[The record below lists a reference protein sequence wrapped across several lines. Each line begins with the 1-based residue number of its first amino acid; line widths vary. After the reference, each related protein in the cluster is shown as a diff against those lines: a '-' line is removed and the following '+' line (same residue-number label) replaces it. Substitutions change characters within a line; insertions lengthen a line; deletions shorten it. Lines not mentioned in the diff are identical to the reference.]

1 MSIRYKIFGVF
12 SILIVLA
19 CGLAYYGIRGISTS
33 GDLVVR
39 LYDGPLMGINH
50 ARSAHA
56 SLNEAR
62 FIMQRGLVEGAS
74 SDTVAKFEKVRS
86 SIFEDLKVVQDRV
99 QSPNAKAALMQAE
112 SRIRTWSDEGL
123 KILKPTPG
131 GQTEIATNYS
141 LAQKGDE
148 AIAALDDL
156 VEIVAAFGFEYR
168 TEAEASVAAARTTLL
183 GIAIG
188 TALIGLLLA
197 IAFSYSMSKPIS
209 AAMRI
214 AERVAAGNFTDQI
227 NMRRR
232 DELGRLLKSLAVM
245 QANLK
250 ARADEELKLK
260 SSKDLTHAEQVSRRQ
275 RIEAEI
281 ETFRSSVTSVLSNTD
296 RMTGELTE
304 TAETLSSIARAA
316 GEQSAETA
324 STADATSNNVQ
335 TVATAT
341 SQLGESVQA
350 IKGQIHDATTI
361 VQRATGMASVAH
373 ETMGALANSA
383 KHIDEVVGFI
393 RTIAGQTNLLA
404 LNATIEAA
412 RAGEAGRGFA
422 VVASEVKAL
431 AIQTAKATEEISSQI
446 AEVQSATRQA
456 VDNVG
461 AIAAIM
467 KDIDSFTATI
477 ADAVSQQNA
486 ATNEIS
492 RNIGQ
497 AAAGTASVAQS
508 IAGTAAAS
516 EDTNRSAD
524 LVLTTAKDLSRQA
537 ADLRHSVD
545 RFLANVA
552 ASERFCAGLCPA
564 HDLAHQADRF
574 LDLRGRHVEMGAG
587 ANPVV
592 HHRQEHAALAK
603 GLDQPV
609 AGDAGAIRL
618 EEHQI
623 GFRLLHLDAVD
634 LRQAAGQRPGI
645 GVIVGEA
652 VDVVVERVDAGRRAN
667 AGLPHRTA
675 QSLLPAPDSVD
686 ELARAGDRAADRRT

>member
-19 CGLAYYGIRGISTS
+19 CGLAFYGIRGISTS

-56 SLNEAR
+56 LLNEAR
-62 FIMQRGLVEGAS
+62 FVMQRGLVEGAS
-74 SDTVAKFEKVRS
+74 SDTVARFEKLVG
-86 SIFEDLKVVQDRV
+86 SIFEDLKVVRERV
-99 QSPNAKAALMQAE
+99 QSPNAKAALEQAE
-112 SRIRTWSDEGL
+112 SRIRAWSGEGL
-123 KILKPTPG
+123 KILKSTPSG
-131 GQTEIATNYS
+131 LTEIPTNFS
-141 LAQKGDE
+141 LAQKCDE
-148 AIAALDDL
+148 AVAAIDDL
-156 VEIVAAFGFEYR
+156 VEIVAAFGFDYR
-168 TEAEASVAAARTTLL
+168 TEAEATVAAARTTMM
-183 GIAIG
+183 GIAVG
-188 TALIGLLLA
+188 TALIGLLLG
-197 IAFSYSMSKPIS
+197 IAFAYSMSKPIS

-227 NMRRR
+227 NLRRR

-245 QANLK
+245 QASLK
-250 ARADEELKLK
+250 ARADEELMLK

-324 STADATSNNVQ
+324 TTADATSTNVQ

-341 SQLGESVQA
+341 SQLGESVHA
-350 IKGQIHDATTI
+350 IKSQIHDATEI
-361 VQRATGMASVAH
+361 VQRATGMAGVAN
-373 ETMGALANSA
+373 ETMGALATSA
-383 KHIDEVVGFI
+383 QHIDEVVGFI

-477 ADAVSQQNA
+477 AEAVSQQNA

-516 EDTNRSAD
+516 ENTNRSAD
-524 LVLTTAKDLSRQA
+524 LVLTTAKDLSQQA
-537 ADLRHSVD
+537 AELRLSVD

-552 ASERFCAGLCPA
+552 A
-564 HDLAHQADRF
+564 
-574 LDLRGRHVEMGAG
+574 
-587 ANPVV
+587 
-592 HHRQEHAALAK
+592 
-603 GLDQPV
+603 
-609 AGDAGAIRL
+609 
-618 EEHQI
+618 
-623 GFRLLHLDAVD
+623 
-634 LRQAAGQRPGI
+634 
-645 GVIVGEA
+645 
-652 VDVVVERVDAGRRAN
+652 
-667 AGLPHRTA
+667 
-675 QSLLPAPDSVD
+675 
-686 ELARAGDRAADRRT
+686 

>member
-74 SDTVAKFEKVRS
+74 SDTVGRFEKIRNN
-86 SIFEDLKVVQDRV
+86 IFEDLKVVQDRV
-99 QSPNAKAALMQAE
+99 QSANAKTALTQAE
-112 SRIRTWSDEGL
+112 NRIRTWSDEGL
-123 KILKPTPG
+123 KILKPTPS
-131 GQTEIATNYS
+131 GQTEIATNFS

-168 TEAEASVAAARTTLL
+168 TEAEASVAAARTTML

-197 IAFSYSMSKPIS
+197 IAFAYSMSKPIS

-214 AERVAAGNFTDQI
+214 AERVAAGNFIDQI
-227 NMRRR
+227 DTRRR

-245 QANLK
+245 QASLK
-250 ARADEELKLK
+250 ARADEELMLK
-260 SSKDLTHAEQVSRRQ
+260 SSTDLTHAEQVSRRQ

-281 ETFRSSVTSVLSNTD
+281 ETFRSSVTSVLTNTD

-341 SQLGESVQA
+341 SQLGESVHA

-361 VQRATGMASVAH
+361 VQRATGMASVAN

-524 LVLTTAKDLSRQA
+524 QVLTTAKDLSRQA
-537 ADLRHSVD
+537 AELRHSVD

-552 ASERFCAGLCPA
+552 A
-564 HDLAHQADRF
+564 
-574 LDLRGRHVEMGAG
+574 
-587 ANPVV
+587 
-592 HHRQEHAALAK
+592 
-603 GLDQPV
+603 
-609 AGDAGAIRL
+609 
-618 EEHQI
+618 
-623 GFRLLHLDAVD
+623 
-634 LRQAAGQRPGI
+634 
-645 GVIVGEA
+645 
-652 VDVVVERVDAGRRAN
+652 
-667 AGLPHRTA
+667 
-675 QSLLPAPDSVD
+675 
-686 ELARAGDRAADRRT
+686 